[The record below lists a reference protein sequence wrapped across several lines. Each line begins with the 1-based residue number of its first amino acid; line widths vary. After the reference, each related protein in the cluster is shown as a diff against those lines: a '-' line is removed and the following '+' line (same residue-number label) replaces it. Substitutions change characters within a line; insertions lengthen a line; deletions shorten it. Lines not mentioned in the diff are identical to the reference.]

1 MRHFFSTAFAVLLA
15 IIGTGS
21 KAQQTGEPPRAP
33 QTMEQAEAQRQH
45 ADALRKE
52 ADRRYAADEAACYKK
67 SLVNDCI
74 VEARQR
80 RTASLV

>member
-33 QTMEQAEAQRQH
+33 QTMEQAEAQL
-45 ADALRKE
+45 ASEEPAVALE
-52 ADRRYAADEAACYKK
+52 TGA
-67 SLVNDCI
+67 
-74 VEARQR
+74 
-80 RTASLV
+80 

>member
-67 SLVNDCI
+67 SWST
-74 VEARQR
+74 
-80 RTASLV
+80 TASSTRDSDAPRRL